1 MLTLGELRQA
11 RRSAARAVAAASEAI
26 LREARRGP
34 RVEFKPDS
42 SPVTSA
48 DLAAEEAI
56 LAILRAD
63 WPGASILAEES
74 GAASGD
80 PRLVW
85 IVDPLDGTR
94 GFARGGTHYG
104 PLVGLEC
111 EGRVV
116 AGAMALPA
124 LGRSYDAASTLGCA
138 RDGSAL
144 RLAPCEDWSRA
155 TLSVGEW
162 SRLARGSRAE
172 ALSRLARDCAS
183 MRAFGDVA
191 SLAMLLDGAAD
202 CWIEGGVQ
210 PWDLAPAQ
218 ILVEEAGGFFSDFE
232 GRATIHSGEALAG
245 TPAIHAHALAR
256 LRACGPPDG

>member
-1 MLTLGELRQA
+1 MLTKAELQAA
-11 RRSAARAVAAASEAI
+11 RRSAARAVEAAAEAI
-26 LREARRGP
+26 LREARRGLS
-34 RVEFKPDS
+34 VELKPDE

-74 GAASGD
+74 GATSGD
-80 PRLVW
+80 PRLAW

-94 GFARGGTHYG
+94 GFARGGSHYG

-124 LGRSYDAASTLGCA
+124 LGRRYDAALSLGCA
-138 RDGSAL
+138 RDGRAL
-144 RLAPCEDWSRA
+144 RLAPCADWSRA
-155 TLSVGEW
+155 TVSVGEW
-162 SRLARGSRAE
+162 SRLLRGPRAD
-172 ALSRLARDCAS
+172 ALAELARECAS
-183 MRAFGDVA
+183 VRAFGDVA
-191 SLAMLLDGAAD
+191 SLAMLLDGEAD
-202 CWIEGGVQ
+202 LWIEGGVR
-210 PWDLAPAQ
+210 PWDLAPGQ
-218 ILVEEAGGFFSDFE
+218 ILVEECGGAFSDFE

-245 TPAIHAHALAR
+245 TPAMHALALAR
-256 LRACGPPDG
+256 LSAGGR

>member
-1 MLTLGELRQA
+1 MLTRAELERA
-11 RRSAARAVAAASEAI
+11 RSSAVRAVAAASEAI
-26 LREARRGP
+26 LREAHRGL
-34 RVEFKPDS
+34 RIETKADL
-42 SPVTSA
+42 SPVTAA
-48 DLAAEEAI
+48 DRAAEEAI

-74 GAASGD
+74 GATAGD

-94 GFARGGTHYG
+94 GFARGGCHYG

-116 AGAMALPA
+116 AGAMSLPA
-124 LGRSYDAASTLGCA
+124 LGRRYDAALSLGCA
-138 RDGSAL
+138 RDGATV
-144 RLAPCEDWSRA
+144 RLAACGDWSRA

-162 SRLARGSRAE
+162 PRLLRGPRAGALVRLAG
-172 ALSRLARDCAS
+172 DCAS

-202 CWIEGGVQ
+202 LWIEGGVQ

-218 ILVEEAGGFFSDFE
+218 ILVEEAGGVFSDFE
-232 GRATIHSGEALAG
+232 GRATIRSGEALAG
-245 TPAIHAHALAR
+245 APAPHAHALAA
-256 LRACGPPDG
+256 LRAGD